1 MVVLH
6 IFCVLVCF
14 LKQLQNFA
22 LGKIYSLLV
31 CSLVNLLL
39 TKYFTKKGN
48 TVLRTRKL
56 ISSLR
61 ICEVNSPVLI
71 KYFATCEIN

>member
-31 CSLVNLLL
+31 CSPVILLL
-39 TKYFTKKGN
+39 TKYFTKRGN
-48 TVLRTRKL
+48 ALRCARKL
-56 ISSLR
+56 ISSLHV
-61 ICEVNSPVLI
+61 CEASSPLLQ
-71 KYFATCEIN
+71 KYFGTCEIN

>member
-6 IFCVLVCF
+6 IFCGLVCF

-31 CSLVNLLL
+31 CSPVNLLL
-39 TKYFTKKGN
+39 TKYFTKGGN
-48 TVLRTRKL
+48 VVLCAHKL
-56 ISSLR
+56 ISPLCV
-61 ICEVNSPVLI
+61 CEADSPSTYEMFCNL
-71 KYFATCEIN
+71 